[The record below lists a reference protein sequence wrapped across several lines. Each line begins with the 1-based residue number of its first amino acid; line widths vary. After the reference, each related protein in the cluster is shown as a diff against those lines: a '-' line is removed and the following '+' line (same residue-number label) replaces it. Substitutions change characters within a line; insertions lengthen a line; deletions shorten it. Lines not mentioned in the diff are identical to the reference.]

1 MPDCCGPMMMCVE
14 NEEHVTNGRSVC
26 AEMMNR
32 MNEGENPTD
41 SCPMSAMFNK
51 ASGKRGFGLLAM
63 IPGLFLV
70 LVGVAIILEPQI
82 AIPIEINTDAAIA
95 STSSRRAGRP
105 SRARRMR
112 NPRVALGHQCR
123 GEGQRCRRRY
133 QTTQDCPD
141 LMPVNSNGGCYGG
154 NHHGLLAEDRDFFS
168 YDVSDLRQAFHATP

>member
-1 MPDCCGPMMMCVE
+1 MNEHNQNRTKEATECTGEFAMPDCCGPMMMCAE
-14 NEEHVTNGRSVC
+14 NEEQVTNGRSVC

-82 AIPIEINTDAAIA
+82 LVWLMAGAAILVGIA
-95 STSSRRAGRP
+95 
-105 SRARRMR
+105 
-112 NPRVALGHQCR
+112 
-123 GEGQRCRRRY
+123 
-133 QTTQDCPD
+133 
-141 LMPVNSNGGCYGG
+141 
-154 NHHGLLAEDRDFFS
+154 LLAAANFFRKLAADPRTS
-168 YDVSDLRQAFHATP
+168 ES